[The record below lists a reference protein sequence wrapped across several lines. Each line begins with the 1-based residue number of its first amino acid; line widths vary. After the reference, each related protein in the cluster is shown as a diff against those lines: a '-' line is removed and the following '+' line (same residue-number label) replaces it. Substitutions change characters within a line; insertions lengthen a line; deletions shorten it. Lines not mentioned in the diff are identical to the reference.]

1 MKRLSR
7 QRKNC
12 HVAGCCR
19 ADIKI
24 PGKKTMPSKNDL
36 ELFRDE
42 LRSLADEKNIRAEKN
57 EPFED
62 IPLPEDQEARDSRGV
77 PEDIASLL
85 GLKDDSGSV
94 QPDTGKTAEVNADIN
109 NADDELQDFSGLGG
123 LDDVSS
129 MSQQEDQVSSDDS
142 SDFDL
147 DNFAKL
153 LDNLPL
159 EPDTADAGPASVS
172 GDSPSENAEGP
183 IPAEQEDSPGAGND
197 TGVDDGFSG
206 VNADDFSGTDE
217 GSSIE
222 NPGSSDSLQSG
233 VDLASGIENSSDP
246 VSGTNDDSD
255 DFGIPE
261 DLLSGFGDEMER
273 TASQVS
279 PEEVAPGDIVED
291 GQGHVIE
298 EEPDFSVPEFG
309 DDDLMSGG
317 SDAEDVPEVSP
328 GKNSDFESFDIP
340 DFDDSFDAFSS
351 NEDSGKTEGGASSPD
366 VSGSTESSVLKTE
379 DGIPDNSGT
388 GENPDAGQVLSDTVN
403 DIKDETGGSLGAVN
417 EDLDSPSV
425 FASEEDASSPGSG
438 SQDDGAGDD
447 GSGFESLDFDD
458 IMDTGSL
465 QEPTES
471 PGDISSSA
479 SLPDLDSMDLGSD
492 FSADDFEIPDFPAGD
507 ENSDAG
513 NFSGGTSGAGPAP
526 SEEVNLSVPEEPL
539 DDFKDFNPPEG
550 DSPGDTSFSI
560 DSPDSFSLENDGIQD
575 NFNLQGFSDGQESF
589 GEDFSFGGIPG
600 LSDIPGHPAQNLVY
614 GSKNSVKFSISEKD
628 FEKFINNLNLYPLN
642 LRVAIEDLIL
652 NAVVPEAQIQEV
664 VNLVVNHAP
673 AKQVANTTGKI
684 LDRSIDVPKFFEK
697 RSGFDREDEKSSLGY
712 VFRYKILPVACLS
725 LIGIILLGCVFFL
738 GREFLYNP
746 LKARSLYTK
755 GYECLEDNRFT
766 LSQNYFNEGARYRES
781 KNWYYKYARGYREKK
796 QYQLAS
802 SMYERMIYRYPK
814 DKNPPLEYAFM
825 ECYELL
831 NYEKAEEIVKRKV
844 LDVFVNDKDG
854 KLLLGDIYMEWGG
867 LDPSKYDLAGSVYQE
882 LIDTEG
888 RKDLYLG
895 RLLRYNI
902 RTDQLAEVLPL
913 KDYFMQK
920 KAVLDSETLVELSGY
935 MLEKRYAPPGGDDD
949 YLRPMIT
956 DVRSLLEKSVAQAGD
971 VPESHYNYG
980 KYFIYNGNYS
990 SAIPSLKEAV
1000 RLFDEAQKMNPGRI
1014 IRNIDACRLL
1024 GESYAAGAEYI
1035 PAGEIYAKGITMYQD
1050 SLESRTINPDITGG
1064 LLYADIGDMDYFLS
1078 GNYNQALE
1086 SYTNA
1091 VENLNDTDSV
1101 RYKMGC
1107 INYSFENYEEALNNF
1122 SRAYGENPD
1131 DKNLMYAMG
1140 NAFFLRGDYG
1150 AAQGYYT
1157 RLMEKLETLRVQY
1170 GIVIPQVRVDH
1181 SEFVK
1186 MYMETANNLGVTLY
1200 YLAGIGGDSEKN
1212 IRGIASLTES
1222 LRAYDAL
1229 TRNPDTMIRLSGSNL
1244 AEMNL
1249 KYMNF
1254 PDSGYKPGIYG
1265 DIALTLEGE
1274 EPLSAPE

>member
-1 MKRLSR
+1 
-7 QRKNC
+7 
-12 HVAGCCR
+12 
-19 ADIKI
+19 
-24 PGKKTMPSKNDL
+24 MPSKNDL

-42 LRSLADEKNIRAEKN
+42 LRSLADEKNVRAEKN

-62 IPLPEDQEARDSRGV
+62 IPLPEDSGV
-77 PEDIASLL
+77 QGSQDVPDDIASLL
-85 GLKDDSGSV
+85 GLEDGADSV
-94 QPDTGKTAEVNADIN
+94 APDTGTDATANTDVNPL
-109 NADDELQDFSGLGG
+109 DDELQDFSGLGG
-123 LDDVSS
+123 LDDISS
-129 MSQQEDQVSSDDS
+129 MSQLEDGGSADDS

-159 EPDTADAGPASVS
+159 EPEPADVGTSFTP
-172 GDSPSENAEGP
+172 
-183 IPAEQEDSPGAGND
+183 EDSPAGEPSEAVSPEPAVPFQTEDFDSVPEEDAGGKVEDFPLTEGA
-197 TGVDDGFSG
+197 FSG
-206 VNADDFSGTDE
+206 GDSGSTEDPFQTAGDLSPETAGSPDSPAGDSE
-217 GSSIE
+217 GF
-222 NPGSSDSLQSG
+222 
-233 VDLASGIENSSDP
+233 
-246 VSGTNDDSD
+246 SD

-273 TASQVS
+273 AASQVS
-279 PEEVAPGDIVED
+279 PGEMAPGDIVED
-291 GQGHVIE
+291 GQGHVIA
-298 EEPDFSVPEFG
+298 EEPDFDVSEFG
-309 DDDLMSGG
+309 GDDLMSGDSG
-317 SDAEDVPEVSP
+317 SESIPEASSEDPSGFETFDA
-328 GKNSDFESFDIP
+328 SDFDNAFGELSSGTGSVEPEAAPSSLDSLDGFAPRAGEAGDI
-340 DFDDSFDAFSS
+340 DFDNPVAEPDISGAGNNDADGSVDSLLGGMEDFDLPSGFSS
-351 NEDSGKTEGGASSPD
+351 GEDFA
-366 VSGSTESSVLKTE
+366 VSGSDL
-379 DGIPDNSGT
+379 
-388 GENPDAGQVLSDTVN
+388 
-403 DIKDETGGSLGAVN
+403 GGG
-417 EDLDSPSV
+417 
-425 FASEEDASSPGSG
+425 
-438 SQDDGAGDD
+438 GAGD
-447 GSGFESLDFDD
+447 SGFETPDFGGIED
-458 IMDTGSL
+458 GAAF
-465 QEPTES
+465 QESMES
-471 PGDISSSA
+471 PDDFSSTG
-479 SLPDLDSMDLGSD
+479 SLPDLDSMDLGGD
-492 FSADDFEIPDFPAGD
+492 FPVDDFEMPDFQSPVENTGENAG
-507 ENSDAG
+507 
-513 NFSGGTSGAGPAP
+513 SGDFQEDVPGAAS
-526 SEEVNLSVPEEPL
+526 SEEVNLSVPEEQL
-539 DDFKDFNPPEG
+539 DDFKNFGSSET
-550 DSPGDTSFSI
+550 DSPADTSFST
-560 DSPDSFSLENDGIQD
+560 DNPDSFSLENDGIQD
-575 NFNLQGFSDGQESF
+575 NFNLQGFSDSQGSF

-628 FEKFINNLNLYPLN
+628 FEKFIANLDLYPLN

-664 VNLVVNHAP
+664 VNLVVSHAP

-712 VFRYKILPVACLS
+712 VFRYKILPIACLS

-781 KNWYYKYARGYREKK
+781 KNWYYKYARGYRDKK

-814 DKNPPLEYAFM
+814 DKKPPLEYAFM

-844 LDVFVNDKDG
+844 LDIFVNDKDG

-867 LDPSKYDLAGSVYQE
+867 LDPSKYELAGSVYQE

-935 MLEKRYAPPGGDDD
+935 MLEKRYAPLGGDDD

-956 DVRSLLEKSVAQAGD
+956 DVRTLLEKSVAVAGD
-971 VPESHYNYG
+971 VPETHYNYG
-980 KYFIYNGNYS
+980 KYFIYNDNYS
-990 SAIPSLKEAV
+990 SAIPSLEEAV
-1000 RLFDEAQKMNPGRI
+1000 RLFDKAEKMNPGRI
-1014 IRNIDACRLL
+1014 IRNVDACRLL

-1035 PAGEIYAKGITMYQD
+1035 PAGEVYTKGITMYQD

-1064 LLYADIGDMDYFLS
+1064 LLYGDIGDMDYFLS

-1086 SYTNA
+1086 SYRNA
-1091 VENLNDTDSV
+1091 VENLNDTDSI
-1101 RYKMGC
+1101 RYKIGC
-1107 INYSFENYEEALNNF
+1107 INYSFGNYEEALNNF
-1122 SRAYGENPD
+1122 SRAYGKNPD

-1170 GIVIPQVRVDH
+1170 GVVIPQVRVDH

-1229 TRNPDTMIRLSGSNL
+1229 TRNPDTMVRLSGSNL

>member
-94 QPDTGKTAEVNADIN
+94 QPDTGKTAEVNTDIN

-183 IPAEQEDSPGAGND
+183 IPAEKEDSPAAGDD

-233 VDLASGIENSSDP
+233 GNLASETENSSDP
-246 VSGTNDDSD
+246 VSGANDDSD

-309 DDDLMSGG
+309 DDDLMSGS
-317 SDAEDVPEVSP
+317 SDAEDVP
-328 GKNSDFESFDIP
+328 ESFDIP

-388 GENPDAGQVLSDTVN
+388 GENHDAGQVLSDTVN
-403 DIKDETGGSLGAVN
+403 DMKDETGGSLGAVN

-438 SQDDGAGDD
+438 SQDAGAGDD

-465 QEPTES
+465 QEPAES
-471 PGDISSSA
+471 PEGF
-479 SLPDLDSMDLGSD
+479 G
-492 FSADDFEIPDFPAGD
+492 F
-507 ENSDAG
+507 
-513 NFSGGTSGAGPAP
+513 FSG
-526 SEEVNLSVPEEPL
+526 
-539 DDFKDFNPPEG
+539 
-550 DSPGDTSFSI
+550 
-560 DSPDSFSLENDGIQD
+560 
-575 NFNLQGFSDGQESF
+575 
-589 GEDFSFGGIPG
+589 
-600 LSDIPGHPAQNLVY
+600 
-614 GSKNSVKFSISEKD
+614 
-628 FEKFINNLNLYPLN
+628 
-642 LRVAIEDLIL
+642 
-652 NAVVPEAQIQEV
+652 
-664 VNLVVNHAP
+664 
-673 AKQVANTTGKI
+673 
-684 LDRSIDVPKFFEK
+684 
-697 RSGFDREDEKSSLGY
+697 
-712 VFRYKILPVACLS
+712 
-725 LIGIILLGCVFFL
+725 
-738 GREFLYNP
+738 
-746 LKARSLYTK
+746 
-755 GYECLEDNRFT
+755 
-766 LSQNYFNEGARYRES
+766 
-781 KNWYYKYARGYREKK
+781 
-796 QYQLAS
+796 
-802 SMYERMIYRYPK
+802 
-814 DKNPPLEYAFM
+814 
-825 ECYELL
+825 
-831 NYEKAEEIVKRKV
+831 
-844 LDVFVNDKDG
+844 
-854 KLLLGDIYMEWGG
+854 
-867 LDPSKYDLAGSVYQE
+867 
-882 LIDTEG
+882 
-888 RKDLYLG
+888 
-895 RLLRYNI
+895 
-902 RTDQLAEVLPL
+902 
-913 KDYFMQK
+913 
-920 KAVLDSETLVELSGY
+920 
-935 MLEKRYAPPGGDDD
+935 
-949 YLRPMIT
+949 
-956 DVRSLLEKSVAQAGD
+956 
-971 VPESHYNYG
+971 
-980 KYFIYNGNYS
+980 
-990 SAIPSLKEAV
+990 
-1000 RLFDEAQKMNPGRI
+1000 
-1014 IRNIDACRLL
+1014 
-1024 GESYAAGAEYI
+1024 
-1035 PAGEIYAKGITMYQD
+1035 
-1050 SLESRTINPDITGG
+1050 
-1064 LLYADIGDMDYFLS
+1064 
-1078 GNYNQALE
+1078 
-1086 SYTNA
+1086 
-1091 VENLNDTDSV
+1091 
-1101 RYKMGC
+1101 
-1107 INYSFENYEEALNNF
+1107 
-1122 SRAYGENPD
+1122 
-1131 DKNLMYAMG
+1131 
-1140 NAFFLRGDYG
+1140 
-1150 AAQGYYT
+1150 
-1157 RLMEKLETLRVQY
+1157 
-1170 GIVIPQVRVDH
+1170 
-1181 SEFVK
+1181 
-1186 MYMETANNLGVTLY
+1186 
-1200 YLAGIGGDSEKN
+1200 
-1212 IRGIASLTES
+1212 
-1222 LRAYDAL
+1222 
-1229 TRNPDTMIRLSGSNL
+1229 
-1244 AEMNL
+1244 
-1249 KYMNF
+1249 
-1254 PDSGYKPGIYG
+1254 
-1265 DIALTLEGE
+1265 
-1274 EPLSAPE
+1274 

>member
-1 MKRLSR
+1 
-7 QRKNC
+7 
-12 HVAGCCR
+12 
-19 ADIKI
+19 
-24 PGKKTMPSKNDL
+24 MPSKNDL

-62 IPLPEDQEARDSRGV
+62 IPLPEDSGAGESQGV

-85 GLKDDSGSV
+85 GLDEDSGSSSS
-94 QPDTGKTAEVNADIN
+94 DTGSASAESANGDAADE
-109 NADDELQDFSGLGG
+109 ELQDFSGLGG
-123 LDDVSS
+123 LDDLSS
-129 MSQQEDQVSSDDS
+129 MTRQEDGVSAEDS

-147 DNFAKL
+147 DNFARL

-159 EPDTADAGPASVS
+159 EPDTAEDGEASVPEDSISENPGASPSPEQPVTPQENAADSSEAGDFSGETDGFDSGNTEDFSIPDGEFPLESSDSAENLFQSSGDLSSGAGESAGSLS
-172 GDSPSENAEGP
+172 GDSDD
-183 IPAEQEDSPGAGND
+183 IPE
-197 TGVDDGFSG
+197 
-206 VNADDFSGTDE
+206 DFS
-217 GSSIE
+217 
-222 NPGSSDSLQSG
+222 
-233 VDLASGIENSSDP
+233 
-246 VSGTNDDSD
+246 
-255 DFGIPE
+255 IPE
-261 DLLSGFGDEMER
+261 DLLAGFGDEMEK
-273 TASQVS
+273 TAAQVS
-279 PEEVAPGDIVED
+279 PEEVAPGDIIED
-291 GQGHVIE
+291 GQGRVIG
-298 EEPDFSVPEFG
+298 EEPDSVIPEFADDDFMSGNSGVENVGGLSPEENSGFDSFDIPGFDNAFDDYSSGSGSGENGAVPASDDSLSVPEF
-309 DDDLMSGG
+309 SGENAG
-317 SDAEDVPEVSP
+317 E
-328 GKNSDFESFDIP
+328 G
-340 DFDDSFDAFSS
+340 DFD
-351 NEDSGKTEGGASSPD
+351 NPGI
-366 VSGSTESSVLKTE
+366 
-379 DGIPDNSGT
+379 DGIPDSWEDTSGIGNNNGEISGDSVLPEMEDFDLPSDFSSGGDSDGFEHGSADGGTEESGFDSPALDDSGDSGT
-388 GENPDAGQVLSDTVN
+388 FPEPVETPD
-403 DIKDETGGSLGAVN
+403 
-417 EDLDSPSV
+417 DSS
-425 FASEEDASSPGSG
+425 FPG
-438 SQDDGAGDD
+438 
-447 GSGFESLDFDD
+447 
-458 IMDTGSL
+458 
-465 QEPTES
+465 
-471 PGDISSSA
+471 
-479 SLPDLDSMDLGSD
+479 SLPDFDSVDLGSD
-492 FSADDFEIPDFPAGD
+492 FSSDNFEVPDFQDGSATPSRED
-507 ENSDAG
+507 S
-513 NFSGGTSGAGPAP
+513 SGEVSGSGL

-539 DDFKDFNPPEG
+539 EDLKDFGSPEVGSGG
-550 DSPGDTSFSI
+550 DSPFST

-575 NFNLQGFSDGQESF
+575 NFNLQGFSEGQDSF

-628 FEKFINNLNLYPLN
+628 FEKFIANLNLYPLN

-684 LDRSIDVPKFFEK
+684 LDRSIEVPKFFEK
-697 RSGFDREDEKSSLGY
+697 RSGGDREDEKSSLGY
-712 VFRYKILPVACLS
+712 VFRYKILPIACLS

-746 LKARSLYTK
+746 LKARSLYSK

-781 KNWYYKYARGYREKK
+781 KKWYYKYARGYREKK
-796 QYQLAS
+796 QYQMAA

-814 DKNPPLEYAFM
+814 DKKPPLEYAFM

-844 LDVFVNDKDG
+844 LDIFVNDKDG

-867 LDPSKYDLAGSVYQE
+867 LDPAKYELAGSVYQE

-920 KAVLDSETLVELSGY
+920 KADLDSETLVELSGY
-935 MLEKRYAPPGGDDD
+935 MLEKRYAPLGGDDD

-956 DVRSLLEKSVAQAGD
+956 DVRALLEKSVAAAGD
-971 VPESHYNYG
+971 IPETHYNYG

-990 SAIPSLKEAV
+990 SAIPSLEEAV
-1000 RLFDEAQKMNPGRI
+1000 RLFDEAEKMNPGRV

-1035 PAGEIYAKGITMYQD
+1035 PAGEIYSKGIAMYQNA
-1050 SLESRTINPDITGG
+1050 LENRTINPDVTGG

-1086 SYTNA
+1086 SYRNA
-1091 VENLNDTDSV
+1091 VANLNDTDSI
-1101 RYKMGC
+1101 RYKIGC
-1107 INYSFENYEEALNNF
+1107 INYSFGNYEEALNNF
-1122 SRAYGENPD
+1122 SMAYGKNPD

-1200 YLAGIGGDSEKN
+1200 YLAGIGGDSGKN

-1265 DIALTLEGE
+1265 DIALTLEDE
-1274 EPLSAPE
+1274 EPLAAAE

>member
-1 MKRLSR
+1 
-7 QRKNC
+7 
-12 HVAGCCR
+12 
-19 ADIKI
+19 
-24 PGKKTMPSKNDL
+24 MPSKNDL

-42 LRSLADEKNIRAEKN
+42 LRSLADEKNVRAEKN

-62 IPLPEDQEARDSRGV
+62 IPLPEDSGALDSQGV
-77 PEDIASLL
+77 PDDIASLL
-85 GLKDDSGSV
+85 GLDDGGDSV
-94 QPDTGKTAEVNADIN
+94 SPDTGTDVTANTDVNPR
-109 NADDELQDFSGLGG
+109 DDELQDFSGLGG
-123 LDDVSS
+123 LDDLSS
-129 MSQQEDQVSSDDS
+129 MSQQEDGVSADDS

-159 EPDTADAGPASVS
+159 EPEPADSGTTFTPEASPGGDTEPVEASSPETEDSFPEVDFTGIPEEDAGGNGEDFSPADEAFSG
-172 GDSPSENAEGP
+172 GDSGSTEDPFQTAGDLSPE
-183 IPAEQEDSPGAGND
+183 PAGSRDSPAGD
-197 TGVDDGFSG
+197 SE
-206 VNADDFSGTDE
+206 DF
-217 GSSIE
+217 
-222 NPGSSDSLQSG
+222 
-233 VDLASGIENSSDP
+233 
-246 VSGTNDDSD
+246 SD

-279 PEEVAPGDIVED
+279 PGEMAPGDIIED
-291 GQGHVIE
+291 GQGHVIA
-298 EEPDFSVPEFG
+298 EEPDSDVPEFG
-309 DDDLMSGG
+309 GDDLMPGDSGAENIPEAS
-317 SDAEDVPEVSP
+317 SDEQSGFETFDI
-328 GKNSDFESFDIP
+328 SDFDNAFEELSSGTGSVEPETVPSSPDSLDGSGPREGETKDI
-340 DFDDSFDAFSS
+340 DFDDSGAGEIPGAGQDISDAGNDGLDASGDSFLAGMEDFDLPSDFSS
-351 NEDSGKTEGGASSPD
+351 GEDFAGSASDLGG
-366 VSGSTESSVLKTE
+366 
-379 DGIPDNSGT
+379 
-388 GENPDAGQVLSDTVN
+388 
-403 DIKDETGGSLGAVN
+403 GG
-417 EDLDSPSV
+417 D
-425 FASEEDASSPGSG
+425 
-438 SQDDGAGDD
+438 
-447 GSGFESLDFDD
+447 SGFETPDFGGIEEGAAFPESMEAPEDFSS
-458 IMDTGSL
+458 TG
-465 QEPTES
+465 
-471 PGDISSSA
+471 
-479 SLPDLDSMDLGSD
+479 SLPDLDSMDLGG
-492 FSADDFEIPDFPAGD
+492 DFPAD
-507 ENSDAG
+507 SFEVPDFQDAG
-513 NFSGGTSGAGPAP
+513 ENISENAGSGDFQEDVPGSAS
-526 SEEVNLSVPEEPL
+526 SEEVNLSVPEEQL
-539 DDFKDFNPPEG
+539 EDFKDFGSPEG
-550 DSPGDTSFSI
+550 DAPADTSFSI
-560 DSPDSFSLENDGIQD
+560 DNPDSFSLENDGIQD
-575 NFNLQGFSDGQESF
+575 NFNLQGFSDSQESF

-614 GSKNSVKFSISEKD
+614 GSKNSAKFSISEKD
-628 FEKFINNLNLYPLN
+628 FEKFITNLNLYPLN

-664 VNLVVNHAP
+664 VNLVVSHAP

-712 VFRYKILPVACLS
+712 VFRYKILPIACLS

-746 LKARSLYTK
+746 LKARSLYAK

-867 LDPSKYDLAGSVYQE
+867 LDPSKYELAGSVYQE

-956 DVRSLLEKSVAQAGD
+956 DVRSLLEKSVAVAGE
-971 VPESHYNYG
+971 VPETHYNYG

-990 SAIPSLKEAV
+990 SAIPSLEEAV
-1000 RLFDEAQKMNPGRI
+1000 RLFDKAEKMNPGRI
-1014 IRNIDACRLL
+1014 IRNVDACRLL

-1035 PAGEIYAKGITMYQD
+1035 PAGEVYAKGITMYQD

-1064 LLYADIGDMDYFLS
+1064 LLYGDIGDMDYFLS

-1086 SYTNA
+1086 SYRNA
-1091 VENLNDTDSV
+1091 VENLNDTDSI
-1101 RYKMGC
+1101 RYKIGC
-1107 INYSFENYEEALNNF
+1107 INYSFGNYEEALNNF
-1122 SRAYGENPD
+1122 SRAYGKNPD

-1229 TRNPDTMIRLSGSNL
+1229 TRNPDTMVRLSGSNL

-1274 EPLSAPE
+1274 EPLAAAE